1 MQQRETDAVNC
12 STNDII
18 AQIWEK
24 LIILKMNESESI
36 QTIML
41 LSFPYLLYNI
51 VHKIVTGKSKSS
63 TAIMIFFLGKMK
75 LWSD

>member
-1 MQQRETDAVNC
+1 MQQSETDAVNF

-24 LIILKMNESESI
+24 LIILKMNESESM

-51 VHKIVTGKSKSS
+51 VHKIVTEKSKSS
-63 TAIMIFFLGKMK
+63 RAIMIFFLDKMK
-75 LWSD
+75 LWAD

>member
-1 MQQRETDAVNC
+1 MQQSETDAVNC

-18 AQIWEK
+18 AQIWKK
-24 LIILKMNESESI
+24 LIILKMNESESM

-51 VHKIVTGKSKSS
+51 VHKIVTEKK
-63 TAIMIFFLGKMK
+63 
-75 LWSD
+75 